1 MAAVRLDGQT
11 VYVKLPE
18 GAEVPAEQGSLDLPP
33 EWTRLYADG
42 HLVE

>member
-1 MAAVRLDGQT
+1 MAAVRLDSQT

-18 GAEVPAEQGSLDLPP
+18 GAEVPAGGCYLIVPP
-33 EWTRLYADG
+33 EWTKLYADG